1 MDNKQKNLKAYL
13 NSYYALKL
21 STKTLEITLN
31 TLKEE
36 LEKIDSLMNPQ
47 RFIEYHEKISY
58 LITLLTSLLNEKNQT
73 CIDILEKI
81 NSLDSELEKNIL
93 FLKYISC
100 FTWEQIAE
108 LTNYSLRQVYN
119 LHNSALNHLNDVL

>member
-1 MDNKQKNLKAYL
+1 MDNKQKNLKEYL

-21 STKTLEITLN
+21 SEKTLEITIN

-36 LEKIDSLMNPQ
+36 IEKTDSLMNPPK
-47 RFIEYHEKISY
+47 FIEYHEKISD
-58 LITLLTSLLNEKNQT
+58 LITLLTNLLAEKVQT

-119 LHNSALNHLNDVL
+119 LHNSALNHLNDAL